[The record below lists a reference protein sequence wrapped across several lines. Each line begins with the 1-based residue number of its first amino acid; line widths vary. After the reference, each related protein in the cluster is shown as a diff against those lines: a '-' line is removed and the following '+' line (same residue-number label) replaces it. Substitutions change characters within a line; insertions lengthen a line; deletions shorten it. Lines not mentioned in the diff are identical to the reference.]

1 MDFMQP
7 GCTRAFACR
16 SSNLPLPAAPTAQ
29 QGDYSIR
36 RISAAAEAEVQQLAS
51 EATPQPQSLIA
62 AYPSSGTRS
71 AAATAGGGE
80 GLSAAKTPVLH
91 LNPLADYL

>member
-1 MDFMQP
+1 M
-7 GCTRAFACR
+7 RALGCR
-16 SSNLPLPAAPTAQ
+16 SSNLPSLAAPTAQ

-62 AYPSSGTRS
+62 AYPSARLPGS
-71 AAATAGGGE
+71 AAAAAGGGE